1 MQRRNF
7 LKNIGALAAIAT
19 VAPQIAFSK
28 SKQSIASAPKVI
40 FVPLPVFTFFVKDP
54 KTGNIEW
61 QIAKSVRTY
70 KATLEDLIRHNP
82 NSTIFLYENPNNPT
96 PFGYIRAYIH
106 DNGLYGIP
114 IIDKNGYLI

>member
-28 SKQSIASAPKVI
+28 SEQSIVSTPKVI
-40 FVPLPVFTFFVKDP
+40 FVPLPVFTFFAKGP
-54 KTGNIEW
+54 KTDNIEW

-96 PFGYIRAYIH
+96 PFGYTIAYIH

-114 IIDKNGYLI
+114 IIDKN

>member
-28 SKQSIASAPKVI
+28 SEQSIASAPKVI
-40 FVPLPVFTFFVKDP
+40 FVPLPVFTFFAKGP

-70 KATLEDLIRHNP
+70 KATLGDLIRHNP

-96 PFGYIRAYIH
+96 PFGYTRAYIH

-114 IIDKNGYLI
+114 ITDKN